1 MGASR
6 RSVALPLD
14 PRDLFEIA
22 PDVGDLGRPVLVQ
35 ALDGFVDA
43 GGARRLAREHL
54 VAVSGD
60 VREVVTFDVD
70 QLHDYRARRP
80 AMLFVEDHWESY
92 ETPALTVS
100 ALRDAAGTPYLL
112 LAGPEPDVQW
122 ERFAAAVALVV
133 DALGVRL
140 TVGLNAIP
148 MAVPHTRPAGV
159 IAHASRPEI
168 VQGFEPWVAS
178 VQVPGAAGHLVEYRL
193 GRSGRDA
200 AGFAVHVPHYVAQAP
215 YPAAAQVL
223 VDSVAKVSGLVL
235 PTDALA
241 AAAAETRRL
250 IDEQVT
256 ESADVGELVSAL
268 EAQFD
273 SFVSGRRDLLAG
285 GGSLPTGDELGAEL
299 ERFLAEQPR
308 PDAG

>member
-1 MGASR
+1 LA
-6 RSVALPLD
+6 LD
-14 PRDLFEIA
+14 PRELFELA
-22 PDVGDLGRPVLVQ
+22 PDARDLGAPVLVQ

-43 GGARRLAREHL
+43 GIARRLAKEHL
-54 VAVSGD
+54 IGLSTESRVVA
-60 VREVVTFDVD
+60 TFDVD

-80 AMLFVEDHWESY
+80 PMVFVEDHWESY
-92 ETPALTVS
+92 DAPALTVT

-122 ERFAAAVALVV
+122 ERFTAAVALVV
-133 DALGVRL
+133 DAFRVRL

-168 VQGFEPWVAS
+168 VAGFEPWVAS
-178 VQVPGAAGHLVEYRL
+178 VQVPGAAGHLIEHRL
-193 GRSGRDA
+193 GQAGRDA
-200 AGFAVHVPHYVAQAP
+200 AGFAVHVPHYVSQSP

-223 VDSVAKVSGLVL
+223 VESVARVSGLVL
-235 PTDALA
+235 PTGALS

-250 IDEQVT
+250 IDEQVAG
-256 ESADVGELVSAL
+256 ADEIQALVRAL
-268 EAQFD
+268 EEQFD
-273 SFVSGRRDLLAG
+273 TFVAGRRDLLAG

-308 PDAG
+308 PD